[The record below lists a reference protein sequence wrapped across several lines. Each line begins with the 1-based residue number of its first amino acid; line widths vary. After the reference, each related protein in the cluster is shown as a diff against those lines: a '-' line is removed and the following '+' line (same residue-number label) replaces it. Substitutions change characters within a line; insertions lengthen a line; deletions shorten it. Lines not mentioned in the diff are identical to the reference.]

1 MELKKIIGWI
11 LLVFGLIIIFWVLY
25 SSYNIFMAKVPAP
38 EIFKMEKKEQIKPG
52 ENKATPISSEE
63 PQEEMERIIK
73 EQIKN
78 IIPSDSLAKLLNLI
92 SWSIFAGILVFGGSR
107 ISGLGIRLMRE

>member
-11 LLVFGLIIIFWVLY
+11 LLVFGLIIIFWTLY
-25 SSYNIFMAKVPAP
+25 SSCNIFTAKVSAP
-38 EIFKMEKKEQIKPG
+38 EIFKMEEEERIRPEESKVIP
-52 ENKATPISSEE
+52 SSLEE

-78 IIPSDSLAKLLNLI
+78 IIPSGSLAKLLNLI

-107 ISGLGIRLMRE
+107 ISGLGIRLIRK